1 MPDAPVKLR
10 AASTVIVAR
19 PAQDSPFEVYMLRRS
34 AKVDF
39 VPDVFVFPGGGL
51 DASDY
56 TPATLTR
63 TYGLSVEEVA
73 AVFRDE
79 PNTGAWHAQLDLTA
93 EQRLGLYVAALRELF
108 EEAGV
113 LLAVDTEDK
122 PVEISSPESHR
133 RFAAYRIAS
142 QKGELS
148 FVEMLSQERLRAAL
162 SRLTYFSHWITPVS
176 EHRRY
181 DTHFFL
187 ATASAD
193 QHAESDFLETTEGV
207 WIAPNRALERYKA
220 RDFNLI
226 YPTLLHLRRLAAQPS
241 LEALQEYARTKPIVS
256 AMPEVTWDDAGK
268 PRFALAPETLDR
280 W

>member
-1 MPDAPVKLR
+1 MYFR
-10 AASTVIVAR
+10 VA
-19 PAQDSPFEVYMLRRS
+19 VC
-34 AKVDF
+34 
-39 VPDVFVFPGGGL
+39 

-63 TYGLSVEEVA
+63 TYGLSVAEVA
-73 AVFRDE
+73 ATFRDE
-79 PNTGAWHAQLDLTA
+79 PNAGAWQAQLDLTA

-113 LLAVDTEDK
+113 LLAVNTEDK

-148 FVEMLSQERLRAAL
+148 FVEMLKQERLRADL

-187 ATASAD
+187 ATAPAD
-193 QHAESDFLETTEGV
+193 QQAESDFLETTEGV
-207 WIAPNRALERYKA
+207 WIAPGRALERYKA

-241 LEALQEYARTKPIVS
+241 LEALQKYAGTKPIVS
-256 AMPEVTWDDAGK
+256 AMPEVSWDDAGK
-268 PRFALAPETLDR
+268 PRFALAPETLER